1 MRTIRLLSFF
11 TLAACCLA
19 MECPTDGTGGL
30 PIGGGGAVGGSDR
43 DFSAMPRLFV
53 TTDRSTVAA
62 YDMPTTIDGA
72 VAADET
78 LDVDATNISRVLED
92 VAVNGIGNLIVL
104 WKEAP
109 PVNSSEIRVFSDA
122 GAIDG
127 QQTPVRVVAGSA
139 TRLDRSDVLGVD
151 IALDATR
158 DILYVSQRG
167 DLNDYE
173 TFERRDDLREVLI
186 FAGTSQAGF
195 NGNIAPTGI
204 VRLGELGPTSPIAID
219 TERDIL
225 YVVSGRGERPGS
237 AGRAR
242 EILVFENASTL
253 NGMPTPDRVIAS
265 ADFGDSLF
273 TGSIRGTFI
282 DALFA
287 DGATDTLYAFTA
299 TTRTFVL
306 ANASTLDGDLASV
319 PNLTLMVPESTGG
332 FDNYNP
338 RDVHVDANGT
348 GYFLGSPVQGNN
360 DDPQL
365 SSILI
370 VNNVAAA
377 SGSTMPDRA
386 LDLDLG
392 EFANAEALTIAD

>member
-1 MRTIRLLSFF
+1 MRRIRILSVVS
-11 TLAACCLA
+11 LAACCLA

-30 PIGGGGAVGGSDR
+30 PIGGAVGGSDR
-43 DFSAMPRLFV
+43 DFAAMPRLFV

-78 LDVDATNISRVLED
+78 LDVDATNISRVLEG

-122 GAIDG
+122 GAVDG

-151 IALDATR
+151 IALDKTR
-158 DILYVSQRG
+158 DILYVSQDG
-167 DLNDYE
+167 DPDDYDSVDS
-173 TFERRDDLREVLI
+173 RDDLREVLI
-186 FAGTSQAGF
+186 FANTSQASF
-195 NGNIAPTGI
+195 NGNIAPTGV
-204 VRLGELGPTSPIAID
+204 VRLGELGTASPIAID
-219 TERDIL
+219 SERDIL
-225 YVVSGRGERPGS
+225 YVLNSRAERDDAP
-237 AGRAR
+237 ADAR

-253 NGMPTPDRVIAS
+253 DGMPTPDRVIS
-265 ADFGDSLF
+265 TLDFGTNLF
-273 TGSIRGTFI
+273 TGNTRGSGPI
-282 DALFA
+282 SLYVDASN
-287 DGATDTLYAFTA
+287 DTLYALTP
-299 TTRTFVL
+299 TTRTFILPDV
-306 ANASTLDGDLASV
+306 STLDGEIGTVQSM
-319 PNLTLMVPESTGG
+319 TLMVPESTGG
-332 FDNYNP
+332 FDNYDP
-338 RDVHVDANGT
+338 KDVHVDAQGT

-370 VNNVAAA
+370 VDNVATA